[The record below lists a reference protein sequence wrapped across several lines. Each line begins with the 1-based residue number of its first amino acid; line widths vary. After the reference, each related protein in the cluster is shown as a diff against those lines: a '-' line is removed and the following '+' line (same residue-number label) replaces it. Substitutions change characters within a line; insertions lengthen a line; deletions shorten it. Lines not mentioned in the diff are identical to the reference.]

1 MVALPCRRETGN
13 DGQEPMMRAHQP
25 PLPRRKA
32 PGLLLAAALAAI
44 ALGTLPPAV
53 LAKPARAGAERPLYK
68 DPSQPVERRVEDL
81 LARMRLDEKVG
92 QMVSVWEHKD
102 RIQTPDGT
110 FSPEKASAAFPDGLG
125 QIARPS
131 DRRGVTVGANGAA
144 GAAAGSVG
152 RDARETA
159 DYINA
164 AQRWAVEHTR
174 LGIPILMHEESLHG
188 YVARG
193 ATSFPQAI
201 GLASTWDPELL
212 TRIFSVAG
220 REMRARGANLALA
233 PVVDVAR
240 DPRWGRI
247 EETYGEDPYLVG
259 EMGLAAIRGFQGTTL
274 PLARDKVFVTLKHL
288 TGHGQPESGTN
299 VGPAPYG
306 ERTLREDFFP
316 PFERAVKTLPIRSV
330 MASYNEIDGIPS
342 HANKWLLGHVLR
354 GEWGYQGA
362 VISDYFAI
370 RELVTRHKMFANIGD
385 AAARA
390 LDAGVDA
397 ETPDGEGYALL
408 PELVRQGKVSQAEID
423 NAVRRILRMK
433 FEAGLF
439 ENPYA
444 DSRTALRREAT
455 PDAIALAREA
465 AREAMVLLKN
475 DQGVLPLD
483 PSRLKRVAVLGTHA
497 RDTPI
502 GGYSD
507 EPRHVVS
514 VLEGIRNEA
523 DGRFAVD
530 YAEGVRITEKRV
542 WAADEVKLVPEE
554 VNRRLIAEAVE
565 TARRADVV
573 VMVLGDNE
581 QTSRE
586 AWAESHLGDR
596 SSLDLIGQQ
605 NDLARAVFALGKP
618 TVVILLNG
626 RPLSVNY
633 LAENAPALIEGWYLG
648 QETGNAVADV
658 LFGRS
663 SPGGKLPVSIAR
675 NVGQLPIF
683 YNRKPT
689 ARRGYLFDT
698 TAPLYPFGY
707 GLSYTSFDIGAP
719 RLERET
725 IRAGE
730 TVKVS
735 VDVRNTGR
743 RAGDE
748 VVQLYVRDDEASVTR
763 PVIEL
768 KRFRRVTLQ
777 PGERRT
783 VTFELEPDDLALWNV
798 EMKRVV
804 EPGTFTIHAGP
815 NSVDL
820 KSARLTVTG

>member
-1 MVALPCRRETGN
+1 MNAHPRSFSLRR
-13 DGQEPMMRAHQP
+13 
-25 PLPRRKA
+25 A
-32 PGLLLAAALAAI
+32 PVLLLTAALASATLG
-44 ALGTLPPAV
+44 ALASAV
-53 LAKPARAGAERPLYK
+53 VAKPAAAGAERPLYQ
-68 DPSQPVERRVEDL
+68 DPAQPVDRRVEDL
-81 LARMRLDEKVG
+81 LARMTLEEKVG
-92 QMVSVWEHKD
+92 QMITVWEHKD
-102 RIQTPDGT
+102 EIQTPDGT
-110 FSPEKASAAFPDGLG
+110 FSPAKASVAFPNGLG

-131 DRRGVTVGANGAA
+131 DRRGVTVAANGAA
-144 GAAAGSVG
+144 GVAAGSVG

-164 AQRWAVEHTR
+164 AQHWAVERTR

-212 TRIFSVAG
+212 TRVFSVAA

-274 PLARDKVFVTLKHL
+274 PLAKDKVFVTLKHL

-299 VGPAPYG
+299 VGPASLG
-306 ERTLREDFFP
+306 ERELRTNFFP
-316 PFERAVKTLPIRSV
+316 PFERAVRELPVRSV

-342 HANKWLLGHVLR
+342 HANKWLLTDVLR
-354 GEWGYQGA
+354 GEWGFKGA
-362 VISDYFAI
+362 VVSDYFAI
-370 RELVTRHKMFANIGD
+370 RELVGRHHMFSDIRD

-390 LDAGVDA
+390 LDSGVDS
-397 ETPDGEGYALL
+397 ETPDGDAYSTL
-408 PELVRQGKVSQAEID
+408 PEQVRAGRVPMTEID
-423 NAVRRILRMK
+423 TAVRRILRLK

-444 DSRTALRREAT
+444 DAKRALAREAT
-455 PDAIALAREA
+455 PDAVALAREA

-475 DQGVLPLD
+475 DQDVLPLD
-483 PSRLKRVAVLGTHA
+483 AARIKRLAVVGTHA

-514 VLEGIRNEA
+514 VLEGLQREA
-523 DGRFAVD
+523 GGRFAVD
-530 YAEGVRITEKRV
+530 YAEGVRITEKRI
-542 WAADEVKLVPEE
+542 WAADEVKLVPEA

-565 TARRADVV
+565 TASRADVV

-586 AWAESHLGDR
+586 AWADTHLGDR
-596 SSLDLIGQQ
+596 ASLDLIGQQ
-605 NDLARAVFALGKP
+605 NDLAKAIFALGKP

-626 RPLSVNY
+626 RPLAVNY
-633 LAENAPALIEGWYLG
+633 LAEKAPALIEGWYLG

-658 LFGRS
+658 LFGRYN
-663 SPGGKLPVSIAR
+663 PGGKLPVSIAR

-689 ARRGYLFDT
+689 ARRGYLFDS
-698 TAPLYPFGY
+698 ASPLFPFGY
-707 GLSYTSFDIGAP
+707 GLSYTRFEIGAP
-719 RLERET
+719 LLARDT
-725 IRAGE
+725 IRAND
-730 TVKVS
+730 TAKVS
-735 VDVRNTGR
+735 IDVSNTGR
-743 RAGDE
+743 RTGDE

-763 PVIEL
+763 PVLEL

-783 VTFELEPDDLALWNV
+783 VTFELTPEDLALWNV
-798 EMKRVV
+798 QMKRVV
-804 EPGTFTIHAGP
+804 EPGTFTLSAGP

-820 KSARLTVTG
+820 KSAKLTVQP